1 MYSGAVTS
9 PTVLPSSSRVVSH
22 GIGRPRS
29 SRSDMQMSH
38 NLTGSDNDCSLFFD
52 KEKHGNETHG
62 HLEDCD
68 AEAEAEAA
76 ASAVAV
82 AAISSD
88 EIVGNGLGA
97 CSVPASDGKSFVAA
111 DIDRVVAGESSLSVL
126 LISIVFLSSGHLL
139 IIRLNINLYSGTLYL
154 SLLVT

>member
-9 PTVLPSSSRVVSH
+9 PTVLPPCSRVLSH
-22 GIGRPRS
+22 GIGPPCS

-52 KEKHGNETHG
+52 KVKHGNESHG
-62 HLEDCD
+62 HLEDC
-68 AEAEAEAA
+68 EAEAEAA

-88 EIVGNGLGA
+88 EIVGNGLGT
-97 CSVPASDGKSFVAA
+97 CSVSVSECKNFVAA
-111 DIDRVVAGESSLSVL
+111 DIDRVAAGTSVSSL
-126 LISIVFLSSGHLL
+126 FRH
-139 IIRLNINLYSGTLYL
+139 
-154 SLLVT
+154 